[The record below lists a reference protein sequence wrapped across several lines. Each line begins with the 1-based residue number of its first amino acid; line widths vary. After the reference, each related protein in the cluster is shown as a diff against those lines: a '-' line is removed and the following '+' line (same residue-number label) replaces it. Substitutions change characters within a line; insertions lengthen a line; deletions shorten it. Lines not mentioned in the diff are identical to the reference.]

1 MFGLPAEEAEVAGI
15 VGRHSHCSGWGDRA
29 LFDYHVHTEYSVD
42 CATSMATSCVA
53 AIEAGITEIA
63 FTDHVDH
70 QPNDFGFGYY
80 RIDDYFRS
88 LEDVRKEFGNRLTI
102 LAGAEIDFHTD
113 TYDAVKSFVDANLER
128 YDFTIGSVHYA
139 AEGEL
144 IYPPLYERVSLDD
157 VFTAY
162 LKEIEAAVRTGW
174 FCSIGH
180 IDIPKRYLPKAK
192 RMYEPADIWNRL
204 QPVFQAMISSNVGFE
219 INTSGIRQAPKTS
232 MPGPAIVRWY
242 ADAGGTRITTGT
254 DSHTERTIGAGVPIT
269 LEMLRLCGIPNV
281 MSFRNRTGTPVPI
294 TDLLA
299 RRAA

>member
-1 MFGLPAEEAEVAGI
+1 MKGK
-15 VGRHSHCSGWGDRA
+15 CA
-29 LFDYHVHTEYSVD
+29 LFDYHVHTEFSVD

-70 QPNDFGFGYY
+70 QPADFGFGYY
-80 RIDDYFRS
+80 RIEDYFRS
-88 LEDVRKEFGNRLTI
+88 LEDVRKEFGDRLTI

-113 TYDAVKSFVDANLER
+113 TYDAVKRFVDANLER

-139 AEGEL
+139 ANGEL
-144 IYPPLYERVSLDD
+144 IYPPLYDNMTLDE
-157 VFTAY
+157 VFTPY
-162 LKEIEAAVRTGW
+162 LQEVEAAVRTGW

-192 RMYEPADIWNRL
+192 RMYEPADIRERL
-204 QPVFQAMISSNVGFE
+204 QPVFRAMIELSVGFE

-254 DSHTERTIGAGVPIT
+254 DSHTDRTIGAGVPIT
-269 LEMLRLCGIPNV
+269 LEMLRLCGVPAV
-281 MSFRNRTGTPVPI
+281 MSFRDRIGTPVPI
-294 TDLLA
+294 DRLLA

>member
-1 MFGLPAEEAEVAGI
+1 
-15 VGRHSHCSGWGDRA
+15 
-29 LFDYHVHTEYSVD
+29 
-42 CATSMATSCVA
+42 MATSCVA

-70 QPNDFGFGYY
+70 QPADFGFGYY

-88 LEDVRKEFGNRLTI
+88 LDDVRREYGDRLTI

-113 TYDAVKSFVDANLER
+113 TWDAVKTFVDANLER

-144 IYPPLYERVSLDD
+144 IYPPLYDRVSLDD
-157 VFTAY
+157 VFTSY
-162 LKEIEAAVRTGW
+162 LEQIEAAVRTGW

-192 RMYEPADIWNRL
+192 RMYEPRDIWARL
-204 QPVFQAMISSNVGFE
+204 QPVFKAMIETNVGFE

-254 DSHTERTIGAGVPIT
+254 DSHTERTIGAGVPLT
-269 LEMLRLCGIPNV
+269 LEMLRLCGVPNV
-281 MSFRNRTGTPVPI
+281 MSFRERTGTAVPI
-294 TDLLA
+294 EQLLA

>member
-1 MFGLPAEEAEVAGI
+1 
-15 VGRHSHCSGWGDRA
+15 

-88 LEDVRKEFGNRLTI
+88 LEDVRREFGDRLTI

-113 TYDAVKSFVDANLER
+113 TYDAVEAFVTANLER

-139 AEGEL
+139 ANGEL
-144 IYPPLYERVSLDD
+144 IYPPLYEQLTLDE
-157 VFTAY
+157 VFTPY
-162 LKEIEAAVRTGW
+162 LQQIEAAVRTGW

-180 IDIPKRYLPKAK
+180 LDIPKRYLPKAK
-192 RMYEPADIWNRL
+192 RNYEPSDIWERL
-204 QPVFQAMISSNVGFE
+204 QPVFRAMIESSVGFE

-232 MPGPAIVRWY
+232 MPGPTIVRWY
-242 ADAGGTRITTGT
+242 ADAGGNRITTGT

-281 MSFRNRTGTPVPI
+281 MSFRGRKGTPVPI
-294 TDLLA
+294 QQLLA
-299 RRAA
+299 RAA